1 MIAFVNNQ
9 FIEESKATLGIR
21 DLSIQRGYGIFDF
34 FRTSNYVPLFLDD
47 YLDRFFKSA
56 GALRLQPK
64 YSREELKDIISEM
77 IRKNKVPD
85 SGFKMILTGGYSS
98 DGYELSSPNFIIIQQ
113 PVQLPGIEKF
123 DKGLKIILYEYMR
136 DLPYAKSINY
146 LMAVYLQDEIQQH
159 KADDV
164 LYHKD
169 GYILE
174 FPRSN
179 VFIVTQDHTV
189 VTPAENV
196 LHGIT
201 RMKVLELASKQ
212 YKVEERAITVDEL
225 GSAAEVFLT
234 STTKP
239 ILPVLTIDNKSVG
252 GGNPGEVTTS
262 LYHTFI
268 EMEKDVTAASSV
280 LQKIFYNL

>member
-1 MIAFVNNQ
+1 MIAFVNNL
-9 FIEESKATLGIR
+9 FIEESKATLGIT

-34 FRTSNYVPLFLDD
+34 FRTSNYVPLFLDN

-56 GALRLQPK
+56 GALRLQSPH
-64 YSREELKDIISEM
+64 SREELKNIISEM

-98 DGYELSSPNFIIIQQ
+98 DGYELSSPNFMIIQQ

-146 LMAVYLQDEIQQH
+146 LMGVYLQDKIQQH

-169 GYILE
+169 GNILE

-179 VFIVTQDHTV
+179 VFIVTKEHTV
-189 VTPAENV
+189 VTPTENV

-201 RMKVLELASKQ
+201 RMKVIEMAGKQ
-212 YKVEERAITVDEL
+212 FKVEERAITVDEL
-225 GSAAEVFLT
+225 RNAAEVFLT

-239 ILPVLTIDNKSVG
+239 ILPVLTIDNKMVG
-252 GGNPGEVTTS
+252 FGKPGEITTS
-262 LYHTFI
+262 LHQAFF
-268 EMEKDVTAASSV
+268 EMEKALTAASVVS
-280 LQKIFYNL
+280 

>member
-9 FIEESKATLGIR
+9 FIEESKATLGIT
-21 DLSIQRGYGIFDF
+21 DLSVQRGYGIFDF
-34 FRTSNYVPLFLDD
+34 FRTSNYVPLFLDN

-56 GALRLQPK
+56 GALRLQPP
-64 YSREELKDIISEM
+64 YSRDGLKNIINEM
-77 IRKNKVPD
+77 IRKNRVPV

-146 LMAVYLQDEIQQH
+146 MMAVYLQDKLQQH
-159 KADDV
+159 KVDEV

-179 VFIVTQDHTV
+179 VFIVTKDHTV
-189 VTPAENV
+189 VTPAKNV

-201 RMKVLELASKQ
+201 RMKVIELAGKQ
-212 YKVEERAITVDEL
+212 FKVEERAVTVDEL
-225 GSAAEVFLT
+225 RNAAEVFLT

-239 ILPVLTIDNKSVG
+239 ILPVLAIDSKMVG
-252 GGNPGEVTTS
+252 DGKPGEMTTW
-262 LYHTFI
+262 LYQAFF
-268 EMEKDVTAASSV
+268 EMEKSLTAATV
-280 LQKIFYNL
+280 V